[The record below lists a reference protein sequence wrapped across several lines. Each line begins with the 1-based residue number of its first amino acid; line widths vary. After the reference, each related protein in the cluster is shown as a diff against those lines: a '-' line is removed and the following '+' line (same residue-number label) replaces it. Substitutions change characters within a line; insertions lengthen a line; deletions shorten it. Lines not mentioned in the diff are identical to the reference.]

1 MREWT
6 ERHIREIIEDMIKG
20 LGKNTRMLFPIDP
33 ILYNGDLYSLDNGN
47 EDAGK
52 FAFALDY
59 VKTDIQNDGYADYI
73 TDHFTVSIID
83 LLNYEHTSKLYENDN
98 LACHG
103 NILIPPYAQEQFYH
117 QYSPILKDD
126 LRGISVYQDQL
137 VSLLRGGYTSL
148 CLTSAEFELPT
159 VPPFNFNDSN
169 YTNEVISYYIPSG
182 VEKYRQSVGPALIPI
197 KALERTYSSIAG
209 TDRITVFGYID
220 VYRRQV

>member
-20 LGKNTRMLFPIDP
+20 LGKNTRMLFPIVP
-33 ILYNGDLYSLDNGN
+33 ISYNGDLYSLVNGRG
-47 EDAGK
+47 DWGQ

-73 TDHFTVSIID
+73 TDHFTVSIVD
-83 LLNYEHTSKLYENDN
+83 LLNYEHISRVYENDN
-98 LACHG
+98 LECHG
-103 NILIPPYAQEQFYH
+103 NIFIPPYAQEQFYH

-126 LRGISVYQDQL
+126 LRNISVYQGQL
-137 VSLLRGGYTSL
+137 YSHLQGGYTSL
-148 CLTSAEFELPT
+148 CLTSAKFAVPT
-159 VPPFNFNDSN
+159 VPPFNFNDVGY
-169 YTNEVISYYIPSG
+169 YTNEVISYYVG
-182 VEKYRQSVGPALIPI
+182 NEKYRQSVTPGLIPI

>member
-33 ILYNGDLYSLDNGN
+33 ILYNGDIYSLDNGN
-47 EDAGK
+47 EDSGK

-59 VKTDIQNDGYADYI
+59 VNTDIQNDGYADYI
-73 TDHFTVSIID
+73 TDHFTVSIVD
-83 LLNYEHTSKLYENDN
+83 LLNYEHNSKLYENDN

-103 NILIPPYAQEQFYH
+103 NIFIPPYAQEQFYH

-126 LRGISVYQDQL
+126 LRDVAAYQGQL

-159 VPPFNFNDSN
+159 VAPFNFNDVEH
-169 YTNEVISYYIPSG
+169 YDNEVISYSAG
-182 VEKYRQSVGPALIPI
+182 VEKYRQSETPNLIPI